1 MNRFQAALIFE
12 SLAYGCVST
21 SAYVSIHNMCNW
33 MIDEFGT
40 QSQRESKFHK
50 NTATLSANSNT

>member
-1 MNRFQAALIFE
+1 MSRFQAALIFE

-21 SAYVSIHNMCNW
+21 SAYLSIHNMCNW

-40 QSQRESKFHK
+40 DAQREGIT
-50 NTATLSANSNT
+50 N